1 MPEFTEEL
9 KGEITEIVKKT
20 RELSEK
26 YGSEST
32 QVKAYEEK
40 TDAKLKEFD
49 EKNDKIVK
57 DLSDS
62 KEKNEE
68 LIERV
73 KHLELIGVNGGGS
86 AISAEQKSSN
96 VIEVTN
102 AMLKGKTAWMEFVES
117 DGGEQK
123 AASMIGD
130 MAKSDYSDFSKDA
143 TEAVNMLKRYGQK
156 ADPAI
161 LRSDISELGLILCPP
176 EFSAQLNKNI
186 IERAPLRGMV
196 NVKSIGGKSFEE
208 PLRTSIPEAEW
219 EGELE
224 EGGTSGSVYVG
235 AEWNPARLT
244 RTLALSRDVIQSA
257 AFNLVDELISDYGI
271 ATAVAE
277 GKAFFNGNGVKKY
290 LGWSVDPNVPELD
303 TAANTLAFDDLINL
317 SGELKDG
324 YNPIYTFS
332 RKTLTFLRK
341 LKDLNGRYIW
351 NIDGN
356 GTAGAPVQING
367 FNYSSAFIEYDAP
380 SVNDGFPVLF
390 ADMKLF
396 YQIVDRANT
405 IIIRDEVTKKKQAM
419 IEYTLMKWTSGMA
432 KIPEAGVRLKKIS

>member
-26 YGSEST
+26 YGKDSA
-32 QVKAYEEK
+32 QVKAYEES

-49 EKNDKIVK
+49 EKNDQMVK
-57 DLSDS
+57 ELAGE
-62 KEKNEE
+62 KEKTAEA
-68 LIERV
+68 IERI
-73 KHLELIGVNGGGS
+73 KHLEALGVKGGAA
-86 AISAEQKSSN
+86 AITAEMKYSN
-96 VIEVTN
+96 ALDVTN
-102 AMLKGKTAWMEFVES
+102 AMLKGKSAWNEYMDSEE
-117 DGGEQK
+117 GNQK
-123 AASMIGD
+123 AIAMFSEMS
-130 MAKSDYSDFSKDA
+130 KSDYSDFQKDA
-143 TEAVNMLKRYGQK
+143 PDAVRVLSNYAQK
-156 ADPAI
+156 ADANI
-161 LRSDISELGLILCPP
+161 MRSDISELGYILCPP

-196 NVKSIGGKSFEE
+196 NVKSIGGKSIQE

-224 EGGTSGSVYVG
+224 EGGASGSVYVG

-244 RTLALSRDVIQSA
+244 RTLALSRDVIQSSQ
-257 AFNLVDELISDYGI
+257 FDLVNELISDYGI
-271 ATAVAE
+271 ATAVSE

-290 LGWSVDPNVPELD
+290 LGWSVDPNVPELE
-303 TAANTLAFDDLINL
+303 TVTNTLDFDDLINL

-332 RKTLTFLRK
+332 RKTLTYLRK
-341 LKDLNGRYIW
+341 LQDSDGRYIW
-351 NIDGN
+351 NVDGN
-356 GTAGAPVQING
+356 GAAGAPVQING
-367 FNYSSAFIEYDAP
+367 FNYSSAFIENDAP
-380 SVNDGFPVLF
+380 TVADGYPILF

-405 IIIRDEVTKKKQAM
+405 IIIRDEVTQKKKAM

-432 KIPEAGVRLKKIS
+432 KIPEAGIRLKKIS

>member
-26 YGSEST
+26 YGDDSI
-32 QVKAYEEK
+32 QVKAYEK
-40 TDAKLKEFD
+40 ATDAKLEEFD
-49 EKNDKIVK
+49 KKNDKIVK

-68 LIERV
+68 LMERV
-73 KHLELIGVNGGGS
+73 KHLEALGVKGGQA
-86 AISAEQKSSN
+86 AITKEQKFDN
-96 VIEVTN
+96 AIAVTN
-102 AMLKGKTAWMEFVES
+102 AMLKGSAAWDEFMDSEE
-117 DGGEQK
+117 GNQK
-123 AASMIGD
+123 AASMFGE
-130 MAKSDYSDFSKDA
+130 MSKSDYSDFQKDA
-143 TEAVNMLKRYGQK
+143 PDAVKAFGRYAQK
-156 ADPAI
+156 ADSNI

-196 NVKSIGGKSFEE
+196 NVKSIGGKSIEE

-224 EGGTSGSVYVG
+224 EGGTSSSVYVG

-257 AFNLVDELISDYGI
+257 QFDLVSELISDYGI

-277 GKAFFNGNGVKKY
+277 GKAFFNGNGKKKF
-290 LGWSVDPNVPELD
+290 LGWSVDPSVPEHD
-303 TAANTLAFDDLINL
+303 SATNVLAFDDLINL

-332 RKTLTFLRK
+332 RQTLTYLRK

-356 GTAGAPVQING
+356 AAPGAPVQING
-367 FNYSSAFIEYDAP
+367 FNYSSAFIEYDKPTVA
-380 SVNDGFPVLF
+380 DGFPILF

-405 IIIRDEVTKKKQAM
+405 IIIRDEVTQKKKAM
-419 IEYTLMKWTSGMA
+419 IEYTLMKWTSGMS